1 MRKNALIEMLSYTVL
16 TKGKSIEVILP
27 NMDYTLWD
35 PSLAPKNE
43 MPNTPTE

>member
-1 MRKNALIEMLSYTVL
+1 MLSYTVL
-16 TKGKSIEVILP
+16 TKGKAIEIILP

-43 MPNTPTE
+43 VADSPAE